1 MVTLKTKLSKVAIE
15 NYLIVKNI
23 SLKLLIDHFRD
34 PAIVDQF
41 ERASRKKDEN
51 EKSKKEREERDEI

>member
-23 SLKLLIDHFRD
+23 SLKLLIGHFRD
-34 PAIVDQF
+34 PAIEDQF